1 MFHIIKSKAKKDK
14 NKFSHSRF
22 INEENINNFIE
33 LLRIEDWQPVFE
45 HNCPQVSFNT
55 LLYKLSNNFNVC
67 FPKRKKKINKKI
79 NKLQPFMTSALLKS
93 RVRKLNLLSKKN
105 KNPSQENID
114 EYNAYRN
121 LYNRLIKEAKKL
133 HFNSALNENK
143 NDMKKTWDIL
153 REAISKQKK
162 PLIRLQ
168 N

>member
-1 MFHIIKSKAKKDK
+1 
-14 NKFSHSRF
+14 
-22 INEENINNFIE
+22 
-33 LLRIEDWQPVFE
+33 
-45 HNCPQVSFNT
+45 
-55 LLYKLSNNFNVC
+55 
-67 FPKRKKKINKKI
+67 
-79 NKLQPFMTSALLKS
+79 MTSALLKS

-105 KNPSQENID
+105 RNPSQENID

-162 PLIRLQ
+162 TTDKITELNFDGESVTDNLQMANKLNEFFVSMADDIVKDINPPRPHQGDQMQHLPNLETTLNFSLITPLT
-168 N
+168 